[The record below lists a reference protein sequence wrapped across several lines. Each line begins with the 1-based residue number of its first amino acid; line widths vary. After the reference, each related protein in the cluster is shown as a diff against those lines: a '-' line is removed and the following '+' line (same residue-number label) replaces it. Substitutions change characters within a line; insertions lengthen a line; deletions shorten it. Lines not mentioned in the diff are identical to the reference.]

1 MTFLATRPTTTDET
15 PYRWRWAAL
24 GVLCLSLLIVVMA
37 NTALIVAAPDMT
49 RDLALTS
56 SQLQWVI
63 DGYTVPYAALMLLC
77 GVIGDRYGR
86 RGALLTGLFVF
97 GAGAV
102 YGSLAD
108 TTTAVVTARITM
120 GVGAAIIMPATL
132 SLLVA
137 TFPRAERSR
146 AIAAWAA
153 TSGLAIAFGP
163 LLAGWIL
170 ESGSWNATFLIN
182 VPIAAVAALAAL
194 ILVPPSRAE
203 KAGRIDWAGG
213 LLSVVAIGA
222 LVYAII
228 NGFHFGWTAGPVAAA
243 ALAACAL
250 AAFVVWELRHPQPLL
265 DVRKL
270 GDRTIG
276 GATLAVLLLFLAAF
290 GAIYFVAQQFQFV
303 LGYGPLETGVR
314 LLPLAAA
321 VSVGALAAGRVA
333 PRVGVRWAIV
343 AGMAIAAAGVLLLVR
358 VDAGSGYLD
367 FAVPLVLLGLGI
379 GLAEPPATDAIM
391 DRFPD
396 DDLGA
401 AGGLNDTAIELGG
414 SLGIAI
420 LGSILAAGYKESIAG
435 FIDAAPLPTLTGD
448 MAAQADYAM
457 QVAGESVGGA
467 TLVAQELSANPLAS
481 SFAEPLREAAGV
493 SFADAIGQ
501 ASLVGGLA
509 LAVGAL
515 VVALILPGRSAN

>member
-1 MTFLATRPTTTDET
+1 MTLVVAQPVADSQQ
-15 PYRWRWAAL
+15 PYRLRWAAL

-37 NTALIVAAPDMT
+37 NSALIVAAPDMT

-77 GVIGDRYGR
+77 GVLGDRYGR
-86 RGALLTGLFVF
+86 RGALLVGLLVF

-108 TTTAVVTARITM
+108 ATTAVIAARIVM

-146 AIAAWAA
+146 AIAVWAA
-153 TSGLAIAFGP
+153 TAGLAIAFGP
-163 LLAGWIL
+163 LLSGWIL
-170 ESGSWNATFLIN
+170 ESHSWNATFLIN
-182 VPIAAVAALAAL
+182 VPIAVVAAVGAVV
-194 ILVPPSRAE
+194 LVPPSRADRR
-203 KAGRIDWAGG
+203 GRIDWVGG
-213 LLSVVAIGA
+213 ALSVVTIGA

-228 NGFHFGWTAGPVAAA
+228 TGFHSGWSTGPV
-243 ALAACAL
+243 LAAVAAGVGA
-250 AAFVVWELRHPQPLL
+250 AAFVAWELRHPHPLL

-276 GATLAVLLLFLAAF
+276 GASLAVLLLFLAAF
-290 GAIYFVAQQFQFV
+290 GALYFLAQQFQFV

-314 LLPLAAA
+314 LLPLAVA
-321 VSVGALAAGRVA
+321 VTAGALISGKLA
-333 PRVGVRWAIV
+333 PRVGVRATV
-343 AGMAIAAAGVLLLVR
+343 LAGMTSAAIGVLAMVPA
-358 VDAGSGYLD
+358 DADSGYLA

-379 GLAEPPATDAIM
+379 GLAQPPATDAVM
-391 DRFPD
+391 DRFPEN
-396 DDLGA
+396 DLGA

-420 LGSILAAGYKESIAG
+420 LGSVLATRYQDSIAG
-435 FIDAAPLPTLTGD
+435 FVESAPLPTLTGE

-457 QVAGESVGGA
+457 EVSSESVGGA
-467 TLVAQELSANPLAS
+467 TLVAQELAANPFTS
-481 SFAEPLREAAGV
+481 SYAEPLREAAAV
-493 SFADAIGQ
+493 AFADAIGQ
-501 ASLVGGLA
+501 ASLVGGLT
-509 LAVGAL
+509 LAVGAV
-515 VVALILPGRSAN
+515 VVAVILPGGASR